1 MIAQRPQEGGTG
13 RRIRNWTGIPWLF
26 LEEMWT
32 NACLPPDKT
41 PLADR
46 RNDSTHAWLSETASY
61 WGTCRH
67 MGESLLT
74 GTWTTQRQ
82 LQLWK
87 AHPSMS
93 DSSQKMCPWSCL
105 KAHSSESVL
114 SLAIITV
121 YRAQG
126 WALENLVNFRN
137 FMRLVSLLS
146 SWVVS
151 SFFPGWNV
159 PTQSKLLYF
168 LGPLG
173 W

>member
-1 MIAQRPQEGGTG
+1 MSTASSGRWYWEENSKLDWHSTTFPGGDVNK
-13 RRIRNWTGIPWLF
+13 RLF
-26 LEEMWT
+26 
-32 NACLPPDKT
+32 PPDKT
-41 PLADR
+41 PTADQ
-46 RNDSTHAWLSETASY
+46 RNDSAQAWLGETASY
-61 WGTCRH
+61 WGTCRRR
-67 MGESLLT
+67 GERLLT
-74 GTWTTQRQ
+74 GTWTAHRQ
-82 LQLWK
+82 LQLRK
-87 AHPSMS
+87 AHPSVS
-93 DSSQKMCPWSCL
+93 DSSQQMCPWSCL

-126 WALENLVNFRN
+126 WALENLVNFRQ

-159 PTQSKLLYF
+159 PIQSKLLYF